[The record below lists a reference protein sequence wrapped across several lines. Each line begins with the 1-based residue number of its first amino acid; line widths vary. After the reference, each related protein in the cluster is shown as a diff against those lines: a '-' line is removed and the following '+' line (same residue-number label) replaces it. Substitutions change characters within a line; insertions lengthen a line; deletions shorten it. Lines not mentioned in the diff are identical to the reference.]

1 MYTLRKGQPLFIAG
15 GFGGAAA
22 LLAHELDLGRDLPVS
37 DEALTEINQCD
48 SYREAIDE
56 IKGQFDPT
64 RTGLNDDDLRRLAT
78 TQRASELG
86 ALAAKGLAS
95 LPVPHSTDS

>member
-22 LLAHELDLGRDLPVS
+22 LLARELGLGRDLPVP
-37 DEALTEINQCD
+37 DEALAEINQCVA
-48 SYREAIDE
+48 YRDAIDE
-56 IKGQFDPT
+56 IKRLFDPT
-64 RTGLNDDDLRRLAT
+64 RTGLNGDDLRCLAT

-95 LPVPHSTDS
+95 LPVQHSTDS

>member
-22 LLAHELDLGRDLPVS
+22 LLARELELGPNLPVS
-37 DEALTEINQCD
+37 AEALAENNESD
-48 SYREAIDE
+48 AYRKAIDE
-56 IKGQFDPT
+56 IKKLFDPT
-64 RTGLNDDDLRRLAT
+64 RTGLNNDDHRHLVT

-86 ALAAKGLAS
+86 ALIAKGLSS
-95 LPVPHSTDS
+95 LSVQHSNKG